1 MTITQAQFDSL
12 LVWFNPDRELAGRK
26 YKTIHSGLVRIFACK
41 GLNDAEDLADET
53 INRVIL
59 RLSSIQESYQGE
71 PAYYFHGVA
80 KNILRECKRRK
91 ELAIGEVDVRVD
103 PNPDSHEKHNCLG
116 HCLDCL
122 SDNER
127 NLILSYYSYDGHSKI
142 EHHKHMA
149 RQLKITIGAI
159 RNRTFQ
165 IRRYLQNCMCQCA
178 LREKPESRNRADD
191 ACRMLNGSIST

>member
-12 LVWFNPDRELAGRK
+12 LVWLNPDRELAALK

-59 RLSSIQESYQGE
+59 RLSNIQQSYYGE

-80 KNILRECKRRK
+80 KNIIRERKRRK
-91 ELAIGEVDVRVD
+91 ELAIGEIDVRVD
-103 PNPDSHEKHNCLG
+103 PDVDAHDEHDCLG

-122 SDNER
+122 SDSKR
-127 NLILSYYSYDGHSKI
+127 NLILNYYLYDGQSKI

-149 RQLKITIGAI
+149 RKLKITVGAV
-159 RNRTFQ
+159 RNRAFQ
-165 IRRYLQNCMCQCA
+165 IRLSLQNCMRQSA
-178 LREKPESRNRADD
+178 LKENRNPKS
-191 ACRMLNGSIST
+191 C

>member
-12 LVWFNPDRELAGRK
+12 LGWLNPNRELAGVK

-59 RLSSIQESYQGE
+59 RLSNIQKSYVGE

-80 KNILRECKRRK
+80 KNIIRERKRRK
-91 ELAIGEVDVRVD
+91 ELPIGEVDVRVD
-103 PNPDSHEKHNCLG
+103 PKPYALEEHDCLG

-122 SDNER
+122 SDSKR
-127 NLILSYYSYDGHSKI
+127 HLILNYYQYEGPKKI
-142 EHHKHMA
+142 DHHKHMA
-149 RQLKITIGAI
+149 GQLQITIGAV
-159 RNRTFQ
+159 RSRAFQ
-165 IRRYLQNCMCQCA
+165 IRSKLQSLMQTCT
-178 LREKPESRNRADD
+178 LK
-191 ACRMLNGSIST
+191 